1 MLNKKKKR
9 RAASGLIIRLI
20 DVVLILL
27 FGFIAISE
35 ISKKSRID
43 LPESEAVPATAPDRE
58 VVVYIGILPDGRYL
72 VEDETAVIDDPASL
86 MNYVLQKQSELN
98 NRNTR
103 MRVRVR
109 ANHDSEV
116 RYAFTVVNICQET
129 KIPVGLDVIRK
140 SR

>member
-1 MLNKKKKR
+1 MLTKKKKR

-35 ISKKSRID
+35 ISKKSKID

-72 VEDETAVIDDPASL
+72 VEEETAVIDDPASL
-86 MNYVLQKQSELN
+86 MRYILQTQSELN
-98 NRNTR
+98 SRNIR

-109 ANHDSEV
+109 ANYDSEV
-116 RYAFTVVNICQET
+116 RYAFTVVNICQDT

-140 SR
+140 NR

>member
-1 MLNKKKKR
+1 MLTKKKKR

-35 ISKKSRID
+35 ISKKSKID
-43 LPESEAVPATAPDRE
+43 LPKSEAVPATAPDRE

-72 VEDETAVIDDPASL
+72 VEDETAVIEDPASL
-86 MNYVLQKQSELN
+86 ARYILQKQIDLN
-98 NRNTR
+98 RRKIR

-129 KIPVGLDVIRK
+129 KIPVGLDVIKKGR
-140 SR
+140 

>member
-1 MLNKKKKR
+1 MLTKKKKR

-72 VEDETAVIDDPASL
+72 VEDETSVIDDPATL
-86 MNYVLQKQSELN
+86 MRYVLQKQGELN
-98 NRNTR
+98 SRNIR

-109 ANHDSEV
+109 ANHDSQV

-129 KIPVGLDVIRK
+129 KIPVGLDVIKKGR
-140 SR
+140 

>member
-1 MLNKKKKR
+1 MLTKKKKR

-35 ISKKSRID
+35 ISKKSKID

-72 VEDETAVIDDPASL
+72 VEEETAVIDDSASL
-86 MNYVLQKQSELN
+86 MRYILQKQSELN
-98 NRNTR
+98 SRNIR

-109 ANHDSEV
+109 ANYDSEV
-116 RYAFTVVNICQET
+116 RYAFTVVNICQDT
-129 KIPVGLDVIRK
+129 KIPVGLDVIKKGR
-140 SR
+140 

>member
-1 MLNKKKKR
+1 MLTKKKKR

-35 ISKKSRID
+35 ISKKSKID

-72 VEDETAVIDDPASL
+72 VEDETAIIGDPASL
-86 MNYVLQKQSELN
+86 ARYVIQKQSELN
-98 NRNTR
+98 SRNIR

-109 ANHDSEV
+109 ANYDSEV
-116 RYAFTVVNICQET
+116 RYAFTIVNICQDT
-129 KIPVGLDVIRK
+129 KIPVGLDVIKKGR
-140 SR
+140 

>member
-1 MLNKKKKR
+1 MLTKKKKR

-86 MNYVLQKQSELN
+86 ARYVLQKQSELN
-98 NRNTR
+98 SRNIR

-109 ANHDSEV
+109 ANYDSEV

-129 KIPVGLDVIRK
+129 KIPVGLDVIKKGR
-140 SR
+140 

>member
-1 MLNKKKKR
+1 MLTKKKKR

-35 ISKKSRID
+35 ISKKSKID
-43 LPESEAVPATAPDRE
+43 LPESEAVPTTAPDRE

-72 VEDETAVIDDPASL
+72 VEDETAVIDDATSL
-86 MNYVLQKQSELN
+86 MRYVIQKQSELN
-98 NRNTR
+98 RRNIR

-109 ANHDSEV
+109 ANYDSEV
-116 RYAFTVVNICQET
+116 RYAFTVVNICQDT
-129 KIPVGLDVIRK
+129 KIPVGLDVIKKGR
-140 SR
+140 

>member
-72 VEDETAVIDDPASL
+72 VEDETAVIDDPAAL
-86 MNYVLQKQSELN
+86 MRYVLQKQSELN
-98 NRNTR
+98 SRNIR

-140 SR
+140 GR